1 MFFTFRVLKALQ
13 DWKEAPLDSLVLSL
27 YQLQAFYLNETKRGL
42 AGLGNY
48 NVAQKYHAVCLDQIA
63 VQYLPTNSPEEIVK
77 RIKEGE
83 RNGEIP
89 QVKVKK
95 ESEDQQPQEKQMRT
109 LSAHARAQ
117 LVLQNDNISFDTKLH
132 VFNVKGISGVTRVVT
147 LFPRPSCSCPS
158 TGECYH
164 ILATKLIMGMSVSTK
179 PARRNLTQLR
189 RNTRSKKDKKSGR
202 KKPRPKDVEPES
214 LGEMHASKYSLDKFH
229 LPYALLQMGMSL
241 TVVQKRLIYSG
252 NV

>member
-1 MFFTFRVLKALQ
+1 MFFTFRVLKDLQ

-77 RIKEGE
+77 RIREGE

-158 TGECYH
+158 TGECYQ
-164 ILATKLIMGMSVSTK
+164 ADYGYVGVYQ
-179 PARRNLTQLR
+179 A
-189 RNTRSKKDKKSGR
+189 SKK
-202 KKPRPKDVEPES
+202 EPDPTPE
-214 LGEMHASKYSLDKFH
+214 EHKE
-229 LPYALLQMGMSL
+229 
-241 TVVQKRLIYSG
+241 QKRQEKWQEKATTKG
-252 NV
+252 CGA

>member
-1 MFFTFRVLKALQ
+1 MFFTFRVLKDLQ

-27 YQLQAFYLNETKRGL
+27 YQLQAFYLNETKQGL

-48 NVAQKYHAVCLDQIA
+48 NVAQKYNA

-77 RIKEGE
+77 RIREGE
-83 RNGEIP
+83 HNGEIP

-117 LVLQNDNISFDTKLH
+117 LVLKNDNISFDTKLH

-158 TGECYH
+158 TG
-164 ILATKLIMGMSVSTK
+164 
-179 PARRNLTQLR
+179 
-189 RNTRSKKDKKSGR
+189 
-202 KKPRPKDVEPES
+202 
-214 LGEMHASKYSLDKFH
+214 
-229 LPYALLQMGMSL
+229 
-241 TVVQKRLIYSG
+241 
-252 NV
+252 